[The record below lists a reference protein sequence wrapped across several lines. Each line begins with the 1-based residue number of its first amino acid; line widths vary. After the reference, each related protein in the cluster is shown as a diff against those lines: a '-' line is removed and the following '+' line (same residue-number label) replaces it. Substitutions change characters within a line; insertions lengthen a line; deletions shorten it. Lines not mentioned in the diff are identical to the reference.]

1 MMQAFDNAISGL
13 PVCEIDRIRMKP
25 EIGRFDYGKTQKVK
39 FENIAFNSV
48 EKKKPT
54 PEDVS
59 TYIGLEH
66 LDSGTFIVSRW
77 GGDVAPVGDK
87 LVMKKGDVLFGKR
100 RAYQRKVAIAPFDGI
115 FSAHGMVL
123 RPRTDVVDARF
134 FPFFIASDQ
143 FMNEAVRI
151 SVGGLSPTINW
162 KTLKE
167 CEFDLPPIEKQRE
180 LAELLWAANDLKE
193 SYKKLITA
201 TDEMLKAK
209 FREMFGECG
218 MMSAECGVKWPTVEL
233 VSVCRRS
240 GEYGMAAS
248 ADSFDESKGRYI
260 RITDITDDGSLN
272 DDVVSPNV
280 CDEKCRLQV
289 NDVLFARTGNTVGKT
304 YIHKHGFCT
313 YAGYLI
319 RYVTNPEVM
328 SPDYLFSYTHTQEY
342 LKWVEN
348 TKKIGAQPNISASQ
362 YDKMPIP
369 LPPLALQQ
377 EFVEIARKADE
388 TKAVLKKSIADVDQV
403 IKGMINK

>member
-1 MMQAFDNAISGL
+1 MGRRRVYQKKLSVASCDGICSGDITVIAAKGDKIL
-13 PVCEIDRIRMKP
+13 PELLPFYLRSERF
-25 EIGRFDYGKTQKVK
+25 FDYAMQG
-39 FENIAFNSV
+39 
-48 EKKKPT
+48 
-54 PEDVS
+54 
-59 TYIGLEH
+59 
-66 LDSGTFIVSRW
+66 
-77 GGDVAPVGDK
+77 
-87 LVMKKGDVLFGKR
+87 
-100 RAYQRKVAIAPFDGI
+100 
-115 FSAHGMVL
+115 SAG
-123 RPRTDVVDARF
+123 
-134 FPFFIASDQ
+134 S
-143 FMNEAVRI
+143 
-151 SVGGLSPTINW
+151 LSPRVKW
-162 KTLKE
+162 AHLADY
-167 CEFDLPPIEKQRE
+167 EFDLPPIEKQRE

-193 SYKKLITA
+193 SYKKLIAA

-218 MMSAECGVKWPTVEL
+218 VMSAECGVKWPTVKL

-388 TKAVLKKSIADVDQV
+388 TKAALKKSIADVESV
-403 IKGMINK
+403 IKGLING